1 MYCNADENVKQ
12 ISLQFR
18 L

>member
-1 MYCNADENVKQ
+1 MQKYQTVR